1 MTKKNDVNNENS
13 NSLFTS
19 ADETNPFNV
28 FRDMI
33 SNLEARKAAAVTK
46 INEGQ
51 AELQDVKDQIKQFR
65 ALTGTATKTLKMR
78 ENHGRK
84 KATEAEQASTE

>member
-1 MTKKNDVNNENS
+1 MTKKNDTNNTNT

-19 ADETNPFNV
+19 ADETNPLNV

-33 SNLEARKAAAVTK
+33 TNLEARKASALAK
-46 INEGQ
+46 IEEGQ
-51 AELQDVKDQIKQFR
+51 VELQEVKDQIKQFR
-65 ALTGTATKTLKMR
+65 TLTGTATKTLKMR

-84 KATEAEQASTE
+84 KNEVAELVAAE